1 MASESYFRK
10 TGTALSLVFLLNLLL
25 ALAKLIGGGLIQ
37 SVSMQADGIHSLL
50 DAASSAVAIIAIRV
64 ASRPPDEAYPYGHH
78 KVETFAS
85 LCVSVFIFLGCI
97 EIVRESYWR
106 WMGAA
111 SPKPAM
117 AGFVLMLVSMAINWA
132 VSRWEQKKGA
142 LYKSEVMI
150 ADALHS
156 RSDVWSSFSVI
167 VSLAAA
173 RAGYPIVDPI
183 VAVVIALI
191 IGKAGAQIL
200 WESSKVLT
208 DAGRIEAR
216 EIEAVVSE
224 IQGVAL
230 CHKVRTRGN
239 LGHVYVDL
247 HIHVAPEMS
256 MEAAHLLAHRA
267 ESAIMERFTEVVEVV
282 VHLEPHLPGLAN
294 D

>member
-1 MASESYFRK
+1 MASGSYSQK

-25 ALAKLIGGGLIQ
+25 AFAKLVGGGLIQ

-64 ASRPPDEAYPYGHH
+64 ASRPPDEGYPYGHH

-85 LCVSVFIFLGCI
+85 LCISAFLFLGCI
-97 EIVRESYWR
+97 EIVRESYRR

-111 SPKPAM
+111 SPTPALS
-117 AGFVLMLVSMAINWA
+117 GFVLMFASMAINLA
-132 VSRWEQKKGA
+132 VSRWERKKGH

-150 ADALHS
+150 ADALHTQ
-156 RSDVWSSFSVI
+156 SDIWSSFSVI

-183 VAVVIALI
+183 VAVVIAAI

-216 EIEAVVSE
+216 EIEAIVSA
-224 IQGVAL
+224 IPGIAL
-230 CHKVRTRGN
+230 CHKVRTRGSM
-239 LGHVYVDL
+239 GHVYVDL

-256 MEAAHLLAHRA
+256 MEAAHLLAHQA
-267 ESAIMERFTEVVEVV
+267 ESAIMAKFTEVIEVV